1 MEPIP
6 ATAKVAN
13 NLRRDSHMWGKPTTV
28 ILLKETRN
36 KMAPCDIF
44 LYQYINELLKS

>member
-13 NLRRDSHMWGKPTTV
+13 NLRRDMWGKPTTV

-36 KMAPCDIF
+36 KMAPGDIF